1 MPIDTAIPSG
11 KASIRKLSD
20 ERLFFTALARHHV
33 MAVVIGF
40 GRTYYLRAFIPP
52 PEFIK
57 PATPLVH
64 LHGMLFSAWIVLF
77 MVQTSLVAAGRR
89 DLHMKLGLAGLPL
102 VLSMIVV
109 GDLGGSATDR
119 ATGHSAGS
127 AIVAGR
133 ADAGGRGLGWLFFC
147 ALALRRRPA
156 AHKRLMVLGMAAM
169 IGAAFAR
176 MPGMPF
182 MLGAFFLP
190 NIYTVALIFWD
201 VVQTRRP
208 HLSSVLGGLLVL
220 FVTVGP
226 CSSGRARP
234 GWRSPDGW
242 LAFSSPRPIVSIHD

>member
-64 LHGMLFSAWIVLF
+64 LHGMLFSAWIALF

-133 ADAGGRGLGWLFFC
+133 ADAGGRGLRDAVSFGPGAATATGC
-147 ALALRRRPA
+147 AQASDGAGHGRDDRRGLRAHAGHALHAWGVLPAQHLHSGADLLGRRPDPPPA
-156 AHKRLMVLGMAAM
+156 S
-169 IGAAFAR
+169 
-176 MPGMPF
+176 
-182 MLGAFFLP
+182 
-190 NIYTVALIFWD
+190 
-201 VVQTRRP
+201 VQRA
-208 HLSSVLGGLLVL
+208 
-220 FVTVGP
+220 
-226 CSSGRARP
+226 GRAAGAVRDR
-234 GWRSPDGW
+234 GALFIWKSPAWMITDCHREAETAKAHRG
-242 LAFSSPRPIVSIHD
+242 

>member
-20 ERLFFTALARHHV
+20 ERLFFTALAATMF

-109 GDLGGSATDR
+109 GTWAALR
-119 ATGHSAGS
+119 QIERL
-127 AIVAGR
+127 AIPL
-133 ADAGGRGLGWLFFC
+133 DPLSWLAVPMLAVVGFGMLFLL

-226 CSSGRARP
+226 LFIWKSPAWMAVAR
-234 GWRSPDGW
+234 W
-242 LAFSSPRPIVSIHD
+242 LASLL

>member
-11 KASIRKLSD
+11 RASIRKLSD
-20 ERLFFTALARHHV
+20 ERLFFTALAATMF

-64 LHGMLFSAWIVLF
+64 LHGLLFSAWIVLF

-89 DLHMKLGLAGLPL
+89 DLHMKLGLTGLPV

-109 GDLGGSATDR
+109 GTWAALRQVDR
-119 ATGHSAGS
+119 L
-127 AIVAGR
+127 AIP
-133 ADAGGRGLGWLFFC
+133 LNPLSWLAVPMLAVVGFGVLFLL
-147 ALALRRRPA
+147 ALALRYKPA

-182 MLGAFFLP
+182 ILGAFFLP
-190 NIYTVALIFWD
+190 NIYAVALIVWD
-201 VVQTRRP
+201 IVQTRRP

-220 FVTVGP
+220 VVTVGP
-226 CSSGRARP
+226 LFI
-234 GWRSPDGW
+234 WKSPAWMAIAEW
-242 LAFSSPRPIVSIHD
+242 LHGLL